1 VQVEASAV
9 AKPVRVRELSQA
21 EDAVLLRIVRG
32 DEGRQESIRVRRAV
46 MVRACAHGVKPPMI
60 ARLLDAD
67 PDTVRDVI
75 HAFNATGF
83 AALDPHWAGGRPR
96 RITVEDEA
104 FIVQVATTRPRAVGR
119 PFTHWSLRK
128 LVDYLADN
136 PVRVVDVHRERVR
149 QILHAHDISFPADPD
164 LEGVHRPGR
173 RRQAGPDRAGARAVA

>member
-1 VQVEASAV
+1 MARPVQVR
-9 AKPVRVRELSQA
+9 PLSET

-46 MVRACAHGVKPPMI
+46 MVRASAHGARASVI

-67 PDTVRDVI
+67 ADTVRDVI
-75 HAFNATGF
+75 HAFNANGL

-96 RITVEDEA
+96 RITAADEE
-104 FIVQVATTRPRAVGR
+104 FIVATARKRPRAVGR

-128 LVDYLADN
+128 LADYLADN
-136 PVRVVDVHRERVR
+136 PVRVVAIRRERLR
-149 QILHAHDISFPADPD
+149 QILHAHEISFPADQN

-173 RRQAGPDRAGARAVA
+173 RGQAGPDRESARAVA

>member
-1 VQVEASAV
+1 MAR
-9 AKPVRVRELSQA
+9 PVRVRQLSQS

-46 MVRACAHGVKPPMI
+46 MVRASAHGVKPPVI

-75 HAFNATGF
+75 HAFDATGL
-83 AALDPHWAGGRPR
+83 AALDPQWAGGRPR
-96 RITVEDEA
+96 RITAMDEE
-104 FIVQVATTRPRAVGR
+104 FIVATATMRPRAVGR

-136 PVRVVDVHRERVR
+136 PVRRVDVGRERVR
-149 QILHAHDISFPADPD
+149 QILHTHEISFPADPD

-173 RRQAGPDRAGARAVA
+173 RGQAGPDRAGARQVA

>member
-1 VQVEASAV
+1 MAT
-9 AKPVRVRELSQA
+9 PVRVRELSQA

-46 MVRACAHGVKPPMI
+46 MVRACAHGVKPPVI

-75 HAFNATGF
+75 HAFNDKGMD
-83 AALDPHWAGGRPR
+83 ALDPHWAGGRPR
-96 RITVEDEA
+96 RITEQDEA
-104 FIVQVATTRPRAVGR
+104 FIVTVAQQRPRAVGR

-173 RRQAGPDRAGARAVA
+173 GRQAGPDRGGARAVA